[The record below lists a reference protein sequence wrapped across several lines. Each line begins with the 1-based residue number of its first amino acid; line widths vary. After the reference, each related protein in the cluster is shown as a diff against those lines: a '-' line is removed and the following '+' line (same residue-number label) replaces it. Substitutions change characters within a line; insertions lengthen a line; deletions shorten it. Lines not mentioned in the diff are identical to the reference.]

1 MNVVI
6 DVEHVT
12 KQFKDGLVI
21 NDVSL
26 SVNEGEIVGIVGK
39 NGSGKTM
46 LFKCICGF
54 VRPTSGSI
62 AVRGKRIGVDVDFA
76 QDVGIIIETPGF
88 LPYYSGFTNLRLLA
102 DINGKISNQDIEA
115 AMELVGLKPKD
126 KKVVYKYSLGMRQRL
141 GLAQALMEQPSI
153 LILDEPMNG
162 LDQDG
167 VDEMRT
173 LLKKLSQEGITILIA
188 SHSKEDISLLCDRVY
203 KMDKGAMTEMD
214 AGVA

>member
-1 MNVVI
+1 MSAVI
-6 DVEHVT
+6 HVEHVT
-12 KQFKDGLVI
+12 KQFKDEFVL

-26 SVNEGEIVGIVGK
+26 YVNEGEIIGIVGK

-62 AVRGKRIGVDVDFA
+62 TVKGKRIGADVDFA

-102 DINGKISNQDIEA
+102 DIKRKVTDADIESV
-115 AMELVGLKPKD
+115 MKLVGLNPGD
-126 KKVVYKYSLGMRQRL
+126 KKAVYKYSLGMRQRL
-141 GLAQALMEQPSI
+141 GLAQALMERPSI

-167 VDEMRT
+167 IEEMRL
-173 LLKKLSQEGITILIA
+173 LLKKMSQEGITILIA
-188 SHSKEDISLLCDRVY
+188 SHNKEDISLLCDRVFR
-203 KMDKGAMTEMD
+203 MDKGTISDMENT
-214 AGVA
+214 

>member
-1 MNVVI
+1 MSVVI

-26 SVNEGEIVGIVGK
+26 RVDEGELIGIVGK

-62 AVRGKRIGVDVDFA
+62 TVRGKRIGIDVDFA

-88 LPYYSGFTNLRLLA
+88 LPYYSGFANLKLLA
-102 DINGKISNQDIEA
+102 DIKRKITDSDIEA
-115 AMELVGLKPKD
+115 AMKLVGLNPRD
-126 KKVVYKYSLGMRQRL
+126 KKAVYKYSLGMRQRL
-141 GLAQALMEQPSI
+141 GLAQALMEQPPI

-167 VDEMRT
+167 INEMRSFM
-173 LLKKLSQEGITILIA
+173 KKMSQEGITILIA

-203 KMDKGAMTEMD
+203 RMEKGTISETENI
-214 AGVA
+214 